1 MQRYDTAIVQGM
13 LPLRKK
19 TSLPARLWKYR
30 SLFLM
35 VLPGL
40 VLLLLFNYGSMYG
53 LVIAFKDYRIGEG
66 IWGSK
71 WVGLKYF
78 TDLFANRDA
87 LTALKNTIV
96 ISLLRLVWG
105 FPMPILLALLLNEI
119 GRRFF
124 KRIVQTVSY
133 LPHFISWIIISGMV
147 INMLSPNTGI
157 INYFIQA
164 FGGKPVYFMTDPR
177 WFRSILIATNI
188 WKEVGWGSVLFL
200 AALSNV
206 EAEQYEAAVVD
217 GATRF
222 QRAIYISIP
231 AMIPII
237 SICLILSMGSI
248 MNAGFDQIF
257 NMYNTMVYSVTDII
271 DTYVYRTGMVD
282 MSYSFSTAVG
292 LFKSVVG
299 LILMLIVNTVT
310 RNIGDRDAGLF

>member
-1 MQRYDTAIVQGM
+1 MITNETAAVRGIFPKRNK
-13 LPLRKK
+13 L
-19 TSLPARLWKYR
+19 SLPTRIWKYR

-35 VLPGL
+35 ILPGL
-40 VLLLLFNYGSMYG
+40 FLLLLFNYGSMYG
-53 LVIAFKDYRIGEG
+53 LIIAFKDYRIGSG

-78 TDLFANRDA
+78 SDLFASRDA
-87 LTALKNTIV
+87 LSALKNTIL
-96 ISLLRLVWG
+96 ISLYRLFWG
-105 FPMPILLALLLNEI
+105 FPAPILLALLLNEI
-119 GRRFF
+119 GHKFF
-124 KRIVQTVSY
+124 KRVVQTINY

-157 INYFIQA
+157 VNYFIQA
-164 FGGKPVYFMTDPR
+164 FGGKPIYFMTDPHL
-177 WFRSILIATNI
+177 FRSILITTGI

-206 EAEQYEAAVVD
+206 DAEQYEAAIVD

-222 QRAIYISIP
+222 QRARYISIP

-248 MNAGFDQIF
+248 LNAGFDQIF

-271 DTYVYRTGMVD
+271 DTYVYRVGMVD

-292 LFKSVVG
+292 LFKSVAG

-310 RNIGDRDAGLF
+310 RNIGDKDAGIF